1 MNYSDDS
8 RVEAL
13 QTKSRILTSKIEG
26 IITGTSV
33 LMWIMIIISALG
45 IIALFMNDAE
55 DKSGIFFVTIA
66 TSVSFMLLVKA
77 VGGFMVFMIENGMN
91 QTIIMNEIRCGMSD
105 TKKANIPSVNNTAIA
120 KTEIKYDEE
129 LPEL

>member
-1 MNYSDDS
+1 
-8 RVEAL
+8 
-13 QTKSRILTSKIEG
+13 
-26 IITGTSV
+26 
-33 LMWIMIIISALG
+33 
-45 IIALFMNDAE
+45 
-55 DKSGIFFVTIA
+55 
-66 TSVSFMLLVKA
+66 
-77 VGGFMVFMIENGMN
+77 MVFMIENGMN

>member
-55 DKSGIFFVTIA
+55 ENSGIFFVTIA

-91 QTIIMNEIRCGMSD
+91 QTVIMNEIRCGMGD
-105 TKKANIPSVNNTAIA
+105 TKKADISSFNNETIA
-120 KTEIKYDEE
+120 KAEIKYDEE